1 MQLGMFAAEVQIK
14 DQDGDESGI
23 LNMTWLLVR
32 DGVISVFQKLLI
44 YCAVVSR
51 VYREWSEKRR
61 ENIPCV
67 AVPWVKIP
75 CCCQTPENDQTA
87 SK

>member
-1 MQLGMFAAEVQIK
+1 MQLGTYTAEVQIK
-14 DQDGDESGI
+14 DQDGDETGI

-44 YCAVVSR
+44 YCAVISR

-61 ENIPCV
+61 
-67 AVPWVKIP
+67 
-75 CCCQTPENDQTA
+75 
-87 SK
+87 